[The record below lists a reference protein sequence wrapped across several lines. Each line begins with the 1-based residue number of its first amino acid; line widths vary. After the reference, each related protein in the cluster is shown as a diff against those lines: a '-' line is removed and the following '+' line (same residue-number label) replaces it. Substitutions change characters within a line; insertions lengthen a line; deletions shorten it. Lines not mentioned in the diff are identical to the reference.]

1 MILNRLYICLINNGD
16 EMNELIFSEPT
27 ILSESNNFWSK
38 SLPQQTEC
46 VFKDCCKAYKKKGKY
61 CKKCPKK

>member
-1 MILNRLYICLINNGD
+1 MVLNRIYICLRNNGD
-16 EMNELIFSEPT
+16 EMSVMILNEPT
-27 ILSESNNFWSK
+27 IQQQPNNFWSK
-38 SLPQQTEC
+38 SLNQNDCC

>member
-1 MILNRLYICLINNGD
+1 MILNRYYICPSNNGD
-16 EMNELIFSEPT
+16 EMNGLIFSEPT
-27 ILSESNNFWSK
+27 VLAEPNELWSK
-38 SLPQQTEC
+38 SLIQQGEC

>member
-1 MILNRLYICLINNGD
+1 
-16 EMNELIFSEPT
+16 MNELIFSEPAM
-27 ILSESNNFWSK
+27 LSESNNFWPK
-38 SLPQQTEC
+38 PLIHQTEC